1 MPMLRTYA
9 SPVDNRVTVTIP
21 KEYADYSFQ
30 VILVPCNATPVRAVA
45 SDIHVFDSLHADWG
59 GEGSATEIADELR
72 AARRTDRLAAA
83 W

>member
-21 KEYADYSFQ
+21 KEYAAYSFQ
-30 VILVPCNATPVRAVA
+30 VILVPCNATPVRAA
-45 SDIHVFDSLHADWG
+45 KNDIHIFDSLHSDWG
-59 GEGSATEIADELR
+59 GDGTPTEIAEELR
-72 AARRTDRLAAA
+72 AARRTDRLAPD